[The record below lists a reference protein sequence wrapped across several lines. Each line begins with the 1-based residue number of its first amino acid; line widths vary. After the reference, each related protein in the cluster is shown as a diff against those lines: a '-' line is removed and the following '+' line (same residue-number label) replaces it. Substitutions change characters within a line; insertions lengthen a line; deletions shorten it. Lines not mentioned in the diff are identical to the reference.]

1 MDEIESG
8 QLLVDNR
15 ARAAAENLRRVVAL
29 RAVPARRTPPSRR
42 VFGPVAIT
50 AAVLL
55 VVAGL
60 AAVPR
65 LRSDP
70 VRPTQAPLG
79 LLWVVTELPE
89 GWQLVTTSGP
99 SDIEPSGPSAKVYYA
114 TDEAP
119 AGPIVEVS
127 ASATSPVEAADAR
140 NVEDIVVGGVDLQV
154 ADGPYGQRWAYNVEL
169 ETMVSAVNL
178 DQATLEQIA
187 AGLELSADGT
197 PIANVHTLPTGVAE
211 VGAVTAAN
219 NGMSVDL
226 RTNSVAISSYGP
238 APGSGVKSSAMFL
251 AVSETSRLTAAVFGM
266 SAPNLRPS
274 SDAVVGVRFESGV
287 SNDLRKAMWTYK
299 GLTFW
304 IVATG
309 ISAEELER
317 ASQSVVESSPA
328 EWSVFVVDDQAPTDA
343 ASASV
348 TPGTS
353 PASTDET
360 EMPTTTVEPAS
371 SPTSVDDDVFC
382 AELGRLSGE
391 QPETYVGSA
400 EHIADAQALMNI
412 APPDV
417 ADDVQV
423 YLDFLKSGFIT
434 NADPGS
440 NVVANWPVDVQAA
453 VNAIHTFE
461 TTRC

>member
-1 MDEIESG
+1 
-8 QLLVDNR
+8 
-15 ARAAAENLRRVVAL
+15 
-29 RAVPARRTPPSRR
+29 
-42 VFGPVAIT
+42 
-50 AAVLL
+50 
-55 VVAGL
+55 
-60 AAVPR
+60 
-65 LRSDP
+65 
-70 VRPTQAPLG
+70 
-79 LLWVVTELPE
+79 VTELPE

-154 ADGPYGQRWAYNVEL
+154 ADGAYGQRWAYNVEL

-178 DQATLEQIA
+178 DDATLEQIA

-197 PIANVHTLPTGVAE
+197 PIANVRTLPTGVAE

-238 APGSGVKSSAMFL
+238 APGSDVKSSAMFL

-309 ISAEELER
+309 ISAEELQR
-317 ASQSVVESSPA
+317 AAQSVVESSPA
-328 EWSVFVVDDQAPTDA
+328 EWSVYVVDDHGPTDT

-353 PASTDET
+353 PAPTDDT

-371 SPTSVDDDVFC
+371 SATSVDDDVFC

-434 NADPGS
+434 SADPES
-440 NVVANWPVDVQAA
+440 NVVANWPVDVQVAL
-453 VNAIHTFE
+453 NAIHTFE

>member
-15 ARAAAENLRRVVAL
+15 VRAAAENLRRVIAL
-29 RAVPARRTPPSRR
+29 RAVPTRRTAPSRR
-42 VFGPVAIT
+42 VFGPVAIA

-178 DQATLEQIA
+178 DDATLEQIA

-197 PIANVHTLPTGVAE
+197 PIANVRTLPTGVAE

-238 APGSGVKSSAMFL
+238 APGSDVKSSAMFL

-328 EWSVFVVDDQAPTDA
+328 EWSVFVVDDQAPTDT
-343 ASASV
+343 ASV

-417 ADDVQV
+417 AGDVQV

-434 NADPGS
+434 SADPES
-440 NVVANWPVDVQAA
+440 NVVANWPVDVQVAL
-453 VNAIHTFE
+453 NAIHTFE